1 MARARA
7 KSLDVFLSYVFCHPT
22 ELNRIP
28 GQAATRAGTANILYY
43 RIRLLPVLA
52 LQEAFGLE
60 QLNIRRSVVACRF
73 ELMTFV

>member
-7 KSLDVFLSYVFCHPT
+7 KSLDVFLSYVFRHLT
-22 ELNRIP
+22 ELNRIS
-28 GQAATRAGTANILYY
+28 GQAATWAGTANILYY

-60 QLNIRRSVVACRF
+60 QLISEDPLSPAGSN
-73 ELMTFV
+73 